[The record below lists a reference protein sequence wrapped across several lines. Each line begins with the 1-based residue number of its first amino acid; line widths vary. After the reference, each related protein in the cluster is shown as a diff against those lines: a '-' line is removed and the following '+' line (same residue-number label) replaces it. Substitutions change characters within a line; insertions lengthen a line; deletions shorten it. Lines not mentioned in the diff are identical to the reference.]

1 MKLRDTLALALSA
14 LLRNKMRSLLTT
26 LGVVIGV
33 AAVII
38 MQSLGLGA
46 TERVT
51 GEISSMGSNMLML
64 MPGSARHQPFGGS
77 FLSAPLFSER
87 DLAAIDA
94 ECDAVRFVAPSNTRS
109 VNVIYGEKNRSTN
122 LYGVT
127 PEWFEIRD
135 WGVDRGRLLDRDD
148 HNTGAKRCLIGETL
162 VRELLGDQEPLGA
175 EIRLHEMTC
184 EVVGVMTAKGT
195 STFGM
200 DQDDVV
206 MMPYTTF
213 VRRVSGDDRIGMV
226 MVSAV
231 SEART
236 DEAKEQI
243 EALMRQRRHIL
254 PGEDDDFNVRDMR
267 ELQSLM
273 GTVTGVLTTLLASV
287 AAISLVVGGIGIMNI
302 MLVSV
307 TERTR
312 EIGLR
317 MAVGACGRDIL
328 QQFLLEAITLA
339 ALGGLLGI
347 LFGLSAS
354 YGLAAALDLPFAVPV
369 TGTVLAF
376 VFSLVVGVVFGVF
389 PARKAARLR
398 PIEALRFE

>member
-1 MKLRDTLALALSA
+1 MKLRDTVALALSA

-51 GEISSMGSNMLML
+51 GEISSMGSNMLMV
-64 MPGSARHQPFGGS
+64 MPGSARNQPFGGS
-77 FLSAPLFSER
+77 LLSAPLFSDR
-87 DLAAIDA
+87 DLAAIEA
-94 ECDAVRFVAPSNTRS
+94 ECDAVRFAAASSTRS
-109 VNVIYGEKNRSTN
+109 VNVILGENNHSTS

-127 PEWFEIRD
+127 PEWFEIRA
-135 WGVDRGRLLDRDD
+135 WGVARGRLLDRDD
-148 HNTGAKRCLIGETL
+148 QGAGAKRCLIGETL
-162 VRELLGDQEPLGA
+162 VRELFADQEPLGA

-184 EVVGVMTAKGT
+184 EVVGVMEAKGT

-206 MMPYTTF
+206 MMPYSTF
-213 VRRVSGDDRIGMV
+213 VRRISGDDRIGMV

-243 EALMRQRRHIL
+243 EALMRQRRRIL
-254 PGEDDDFNVRDMR
+254 PGEEDDFNVRDMR

-312 EIGLR
+312 EIGIR

-328 QQFLLEAITLA
+328 QQFLIEAVILA

-347 LFGLSAS
+347 LVGLSAS
-354 YGLAAALDLPFAVPV
+354 YGLSAALDLPFAVPI

-376 VFSLVVGVVFGVF
+376 VFSLAVGVVFGVF

>member
-1 MKLRDTLALALSA
+1 
-14 LLRNKMRSLLTT
+14 
-26 LGVVIGV
+26 
-33 AAVII
+33 
-38 MQSLGLGA
+38 
-46 TERVT
+46 
-51 GEISSMGSNMLML
+51 
-64 MPGSARHQPFGGS
+64 
-77 FLSAPLFSER
+77 
-87 DLAAIDA
+87 
-94 ECDAVRFVAPSNTRS
+94 
-109 VNVIYGEKNRSTN
+109 
-122 LYGVT
+122 
-127 PEWFEIRD
+127 
-135 WGVDRGRLLDRDD
+135 
-148 HNTGAKRCLIGETL
+148 
-162 VRELLGDQEPLGA
+162 
-175 EIRLHEMTC
+175 
-184 EVVGVMTAKGT
+184 
-195 STFGM
+195 M

-206 MMPYTTF
+206 LMPYTTF
-213 VRRVSGDDRIGMV
+213 VRRITGDDHIGMV
-226 MVSAV
+226 MVSTV

-236 DEAKEQI
+236 DEAKEQL

-312 EIGLR
+312 EIGIR
-317 MAVGACGRDIL
+317 MAVGATGGDIL

-347 LFGLSAS
+347 GFGLSVS
-354 YGLAAALDLPFAVPV
+354 FGLAAALDLPFAVPV
-369 TGTVLAF
+369 TGTILAF
-376 VFSLVVGVVFGVF
+376 VFALVVGVVFGVF